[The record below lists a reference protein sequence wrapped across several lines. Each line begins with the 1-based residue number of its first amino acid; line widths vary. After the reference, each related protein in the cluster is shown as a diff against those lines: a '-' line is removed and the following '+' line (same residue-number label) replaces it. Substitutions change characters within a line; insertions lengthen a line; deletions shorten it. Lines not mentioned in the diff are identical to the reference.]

1 MQIEENQRQNQ
12 IITGEHLP
20 LCSLSLIKKIILI
33 ILTTAN
39 NSLNLAHCLLMA
51 FSDLEKQ
58 KNKNFLEKHF
68 IGAHAN
74 IEQNPY
80 GGEFNSQ

>member
-1 MQIEENQRQNQ
+1 MQIEENQRQKQ
-12 IITGEHLP
+12 IITGEYLP

-33 ILTTAN
+33 ILTTDN

-51 FSDLEKQ
+51 FSNLEKQ
-58 KNKNFLEKHF
+58 KNKNYLEKHF
-68 IGAHAN
+68 TGARAN

-80 GGEFNSQ
+80 GAS

>member
-20 LCSLSLIKKIILI
+20 LSSLSLIKKIILI

-68 IGAHAN
+68 TGACAN

>member
-1 MQIEENQRQNQ
+1 
-12 IITGEHLP
+12 
-20 LCSLSLIKKIILI
+20 
-33 ILTTAN
+33 
-39 NSLNLAHCLLMA
+39 MA

-68 IGAHAN
+68 TGARAN

>member
-1 MQIEENQRQNQ
+1 MQIEENQRQKQ
-12 IITGEHLP
+12 IITGEYLP

-51 FSDLEKQ
+51 FCDLEKQ

-68 IGAHAN
+68 TGARAN
-74 IEQNPY
+74 IEQNPF
-80 GGEFNSQ
+80 GAS